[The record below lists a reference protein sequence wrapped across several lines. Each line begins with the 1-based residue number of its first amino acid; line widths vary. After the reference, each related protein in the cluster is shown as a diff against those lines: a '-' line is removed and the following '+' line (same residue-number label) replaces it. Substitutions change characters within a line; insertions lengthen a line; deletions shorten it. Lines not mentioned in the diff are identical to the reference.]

1 LIFGLPEK
9 QANYSAY
16 IGMVKKNG
24 KKVPIDKKCTK
35 ADFYSFLKKT
45 LNKINF
51 EDEKEKEVAESI
63 INEIENETFLPKQII
78 SDNGVI
84 PYQLHEAELN
94 LILKNAALY
103 YPFLNEKDD
112 EGYTNAEKIKAI
124 FKFRIPYYVGP
135 LNTYHSDKGGN
146 SWAVRKQDGKIYPW
160 NFESKI
166 DAEESAGK
174 FIGRMTNKCTYLI
187 GKDVLPKESLLY
199 SKFMVLNE
207 LNNLRIDGEKVS
219 VEIKQAVYENVFK
232 KYQRVTGKKVKDFL
246 IRSGI
251 IGRTGVVGI

>member
-1 LIFGLPEK
+1 
-9 QANYSAY
+9 
-16 IGMVKKNG
+16 MKK
-24 KKVPIDKKCTK
+24 I
-35 ADFYSFLKKT
+35 
-45 LNKINF
+45 
-51 EDEKEKEVAESI
+51 
-63 INEIENETFLPKQII
+63 
-78 SDNGVI
+78 
-84 PYQLHEAELN
+84 
-94 LILKNAALY
+94 
-103 YPFLNEKDD
+103 D
-112 EGYTNAEKIKAI
+112 EGYTNTDKIKAI

-219 VEIKQAVYENVFK
+219 VEIKKAVYENVFK

-251 IGRTGVVGI
+251 IGREQELSGFDQNFKSSLKAYHDIKQIAGDINLSQNQKEDIIKDITVFADSQKMLKKRLKIKYPELSDKQVTKLVAKKYTGWGRLSREFLRRSRVSQ